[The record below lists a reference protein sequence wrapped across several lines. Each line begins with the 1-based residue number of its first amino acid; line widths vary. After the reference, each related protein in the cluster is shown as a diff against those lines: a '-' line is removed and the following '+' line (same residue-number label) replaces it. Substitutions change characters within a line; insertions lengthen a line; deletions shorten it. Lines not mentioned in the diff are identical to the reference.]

1 MYPDGDLNELAV
13 RKLAVRQR
21 IGMRR
26 RQCLAAAERLAE
38 PLEKID
44 RAVAQWRRISPLA
57 KVAAV
62 PVAMLFKRML
72 FPRAKIL
79 GSLLRWG
86 PIAVKVF
93 RGFQTAR

>member
-1 MYPDGDLNELAV
+1 MYPDRDLNELAV

-21 IGMRR
+21 ISLR
-26 RQCLAAAERLAE
+26 RQECVEAAQRIAE
-38 PLEKID
+38 PVEKID
-44 RAVAQWRRISPLA
+44 RFIAQWRRISPVA
-57 KVAAV
+57 KLAAV
-62 PVAMLFKRML
+62 PAAMLFKKAL

-93 RGFQTAR
+93 RGFQAAR

>member
-13 RKLAVRQR
+13 RKLAIRQR
-21 IGMRR
+21 ISLRR
-26 RQCLAAAERLAE
+26 RECLAAAERIAE

-44 RAVAQWRRISPLA
+44 RAVAQWRRISPFA
-57 KVAAV
+57 KIAAV
-62 PVAMLFKRML
+62 PAAMLFKKAL

-79 GSLLRWG
+79 GSLLRWA

-93 RGFQTAR
+93 RGFQAAR

>member
-21 IGMRR
+21 IRVRR
-26 RQCLAAAERLAE
+26 EQCLIAAERVAE

-44 RAVAQWRRISPLA
+44 RLVAQWRRISPIA
-57 KVAAV
+57 KIAAV
-62 PVAMLFKRML
+62 PVAMLFKKAL
-72 FPRAKIL
+72 FPRAKVL

-93 RGFQTAR
+93 RGFQATR

>member
-13 RKLAVRQR
+13 RKMAVRQR
-21 IGMRR
+21 IAEKRNA
-26 RQCLAAAERLAE
+26 CVEAAERLAE

-44 RAVAQWRRISPLA
+44 HAWAQWRRISPMA

-62 PVAMLFKRML
+62 PLAMGLKKIF

-86 PIAVKVF
+86 PIAFKVF
-93 RGFQTAR
+93 RGFKAAG